1 MVFYNY
7 ILYHCHFSCHRLL
20 SFLHFYNLPD
30 QAVWAILVF
39 ILVVIP
45 EILSLFIHFYLD
57 IFIPVMC
64 LDKAFNIELKAV
76 SFYCFFPP
84 LSVWNSAGHLTNYEF
99 FTKRKCK
106 DDSNRLIYSLKMLC
120 TYTADETASYI
131 NHFFISFQSVV
142 KIILLAECFEEW
154 SSNGTLVIHPLVL
167 KSTSAQPKLKTSSSA
182 LSAIYLLL
190 VFSSNQLPFPFS
202 LLRNLAVHLI
212 F

>member
-7 ILYHCHFSCHRLL
+7 ILYHCHFSCHILL

-76 SFYCFFPP
+76 SFYCFFFFF

-120 TYTADETASYI
+120 TYIADETESYI
-131 NHFFISFQSVV
+131 NHFFISFQLVV
-142 KIILLAECFEEW
+142 KIILLAKCFW
-154 SSNGTLVIHPLVL
+154 GVIISMAPSSLIYWYWRVFQLSLNLRPATLLCLPSIGFWFSHQ
-167 KSTSAQPKLKTSSSA
+167 TS
-182 LSAIYLLL
+182 LLL
-190 VFSSNQLPFPFS
+190 PFHS
-202 LLRNLAVHLI
+202 LEI
-212 F
+212 